1 MRGWKGL
8 AAFAVVAAG
17 AVGGFAVYTFGWHD
31 SGKSAAGRRTQRV
44 ITLRDGDVV
53 VRPSAATR
61 CEASGEGGRP
71 NLFCTRL
78 HGGRHQVIFYSD
90 AVLVWP
96 LDCPR
101 CGPDGPVYDYLWTPF
116 VLSADRD
123 HQALGVL
130 ELRDRDRSVTYR
142 DAIRAFGKPTSCRL
156 LGVPA
161 EASAVWRSLG
171 IRLRLSTLGVPPGG
185 RNGCTAPGSIYI
197 HSAYVFG
204 GRWQTLKG
212 LKVGLPAGIIRKL
225 YPQAIFQRRPARGWP
240 GPAYWIVHVRERCG
254 AGICGGRY
262 QRNPRLSA
270 VVGAGRVA
278 GFYFPV
284 GAEGE

>member
-8 AAFAVVAAG
+8 AAFAVVVVG

-31 SGKSAAGRRTQRV
+31 SGGSMAGGKAQRV

-61 CEASGEGGRP
+61 CVASREGGRP

-101 CGPDGPVYDYLWTPF
+101 CGPGGPVYDYRWTPY
-116 VLSADRD
+116 VLGASRD
-123 HQALGVL
+123 HQFLGRL
-130 ELRDRDRSVTYR
+130 ELRSLKHAVTYA

-156 LGVPA
+156 LGYPSDA
-161 EASAVWRSLG
+161 WANWRSLG
-171 IRLRLSTLGVPPGG
+171 LRLRLSTLGAQPPGK
-185 RNGCTAPGSIYI
+185 NGCTAPGSIYI
-197 HSAYVFG
+197 HSAFVAG
-204 GRWQTLKG
+204 SRWQTIKG
-212 LKVGLPAGIIRKL
+212 LRVGLPAGVIRQL
-225 YPQAIFQRRPARGWP
+225 YPDAILQPRANRDWPHPAH
-240 GPAYWIVHVRERCG
+240 WIIHVRERCVVG
-254 AGICGGRY
+254 VCGSRY
-262 QRNPRLSA
+262 QTSPRLTA
-270 VVGAGRVA
+270 YIRAGRVA
-278 GFYFPV
+278 GFFFPV
-284 GAEGE
+284 GAGGE